1 MIVLD
6 IDLLACYRCNFNP
19 GDIKT
24 KNKNLVL
31 LQVREKVESL
41 GKPGRTEAVGSTAH
55 GYLVPWS
62 QRKHVQGG
70 EDSETKPVR

>member
-19 GDIKT
+19 GDIK
-24 KNKNLVL
+24 NLVFL
-31 LQVREKVESL
+31 KIRGKVESL
-41 GKPGRTEAVGSTAH
+41 GKPGWTEAIGCTANV
-55 GYLVPWS
+55 YLVLWS

-70 EDSETKPVR
+70 KVSETKPMR